1 LSGFP
6 SFSILPPGRVLWAAE
21 PSVVKCGIPIRK
33 NLPFWSALATV
44 HASLAAAVKLRSSWL
59 FLLIALVVIGA
70 AFDFITRSRLSA
82 TSVLQCQGEYG
93 DSLQLQSM
101 RTRETEQ
108 GPRGQYS
115 YLVRSTAR
123 YECPFFGPDGKL
135 RRRRTVASELGSAF
149 AYEVDGNETFLLT
162 NEHVASWPEVTD
174 GLHRVDG
181 VPEGCKRVEDKLR
194 IVRDERDDFEPGQ
207 IPLTRIAVDPLLD
220 AAVLKAPQVLKV
232 IPYKIGKSASLRE
245 GNAIRVRGF
254 PLGVMQAVS
263 DGKIVN
269 PYDRDQEQGWDHVDF
284 VVDALLSE
292 GNSGS
297 PVLAVACA
305 TRELQ
310 LVGMYHAGYKGHS
323 ALNVVVGIDQLGEF
337 MRRKKRVPRTL
348 TDAGSGLGVKERARL
363 IEALGKSSLP
373 LFDFGGTTIRVEDHE
388 GILAYH
394 FYGKQFPLDD
404 RRALVIEDLPKEGT
418 FGEVGRLFVP
428 GPSIATGTGP
438 WRAWPPPALG
448 SDERDLVARTVD
460 SLRVQVQ
467 HALDY
472 RHALAN
478 PSSADDRKRGR
489 DLSRSIGRDA
499 VLARDLSGSLLEMTE
514 RLMVGRETPAPPSGS
529 TTSDAPPLP
538 PPPPGP
544 GLPAQPVAVPKPR

>member
-1 LSGFP
+1 LVG
-6 SFSILPPGRVLWAAE
+6 G
-21 PSVVKCGIPIRK
+21 
-33 NLPFWSALATV
+33 
-44 HASLAAAVKLRSSWL
+44 
-59 FLLIALVVIGA
+59 LIVIGV
-70 AFDFITRSRLSA
+70 AFDLITRSRLSA
-82 TSVLQCQGEYG
+82 TTALQCQGEYG
-93 DSLQLQSM
+93 DTLQLQSL
-101 RTRETEQ
+101 RTREMEQ

-123 YECPFFGPDGKL
+123 YECPFFGPDSKL
-135 RRRRTVASELGSAF
+135 RRKRVVASELGSAF
-149 AYEVDGNETFLLT
+149 AYEVSGNETYLLT

-181 VPEGCKRVEDKLR
+181 VPEGCKRVDDKLR

-207 IPLTRIAVDPLLD
+207 IPLTRVAVDPLLD
-220 AAVLKAPQVLKV
+220 AAILKAPQALNV
-232 IPYKIGKSASLRE
+232 IPYRPGKSSSLRQ

-269 PYDRDQEQGWDHVDF
+269 PYDRDQEQGWDHIDF

-297 PVLAVACA
+297 PVLAVSCA

-323 ALNVVVGIDQLGEF
+323 ALNVVVGIDQLTEF
-337 MRRKKRVPRTL
+337 MRRKKRVPRSL
-348 TDAGSGLGVKERARL
+348 SDSGSGLGAKERARL
-363 IEALGKSSLP
+363 LEALEQTSLP
-373 LFDFGGTTIRVEDHE
+373 LFDFGGVTVRAEERD

-404 RRALVIEDLPKEGT
+404 RRVVVIEDLPKEGGGGNKDLG
-418 FGEVGRLFVP
+418 FGEIGRLFVP
-428 GPSIATGTGP
+428 GLPTAGAPGP
-438 WRAWPPPALG
+438 WRAWPPSALG
-448 SDERDLVARTVD
+448 TDERDLVSRTVD
-460 SLRVQVQ
+460 SLRVQIL

-478 PSSADDRKRGR
+478 VGSPEDRRRGR
-489 DLSRSIGRDA
+489 DLSRAISRDA
-499 VLARDLSGSLLEMTE
+499 GIAKDLAAALLETTE
-514 RLMVGRETPAPPSGS
+514 RLAVGHDTPAPPAGS
-529 TTSDAPPLP
+529 TSEAPPAPAPPLS
-538 PPPPGP
+538 P
-544 GLPAQPVAVPKPR
+544 GLPTTPVAKKP